1 MDSSSSDN
9 KLLYSVIILALA
21 LIICSFV
28 IAGGIKDFS
37 GNKNTVTVTGAA
49 KKLIQSDL
57 VVWRGNFSEQS
68 AQLPEAYSKLKQS
81 LDKVLDYLKKNG
93 IAEKDIVI
101 SAIQTMP
108 LYQMNQN
115 GMQSNI
121 VEGYRLMQ
129 NIEIKSDDVEKMT
142 ELSRTSTELIN
153 HGVHFESQQPQYFYT
168 KLNELKVSM
177 LAEAA
182 KDAKNRAESLANN
195 SGGKIGTLRSAKMG
209 VFQITQ
215 PNSTDVSDMGINDTS
230 SMEKEITAVV
240 NVEFS
245 VK

>member
-1 MDSSSSDN
+1 MESSSCDK
-9 KLLYSVIILALA
+9 KLLYSVIIISVALV
-21 LIICSFV
+21 ICSFI

-37 GNKNTVTVTGAA
+37 GDKNTVTVTGAA
-49 KKLIQSDL
+49 KKLIHSDL
-57 VVWRGNFSEQS
+57 IVWQGNFSEQS

-81 LDKVLDYLKKNG
+81 LDKVSAYLKNNG

-101 SAIQTMP
+101 SSIQTMP
-108 LYQMNQN
+108 LYQINPN

-129 NIEIKSDDVEKMT
+129 NIEIKSKDVEKIT

-153 HGVHFESQQPQYFYT
+153 QGVHFESQQPQYYYT

-195 SGGKIGTLRSAKMG
+195 SGGKIGALRAAKMG

-230 SMEKEITAVV
+230 SLEKEITAVV
-240 NVEFS
+240 NVEFN